1 MKHPAVLLFLFAAL
15 FFPATCRAL
24 TDEAPAIEVFSPE
37 GSVKRVRQ
45 VSARFSDP
53 MVSFGDPRLAD
64 PFDVDC
70 PARGKGRW
78 ADGRNWVFDF
88 DDDLPAGFACT
99 FTLKPSLRSLSGKPL
114 GGQRSFTFT
123 TGGPAILHSIP
134 REGSNNVVEDQIFVL
149 LLDAEATEASV
160 LDNAS
165 FAADGI
171 EEAIGVE
178 IVSGEDRKRILEA
191 GPARAL
197 VTIIDRK
204 RGRSLSTLEFKR
216 REDILENPLIIVVRA
231 KQTFPA
237 ESEVRLAWG
246 PGVRAR
252 TGLATEEPQVLS
264 FRTRAPF
271 TARFTCQRENP
282 EAACI
287 PMLPMNLFFSAPVS
301 RKFAERIVL
310 KGPGGKVWKP
320 SLPPYGDDGDP
331 FVHGV
336 SFTGPFPEKSSFSL
350 PLPTDIRDDA
360 GRPLDNLDKFPL
372 EVATD
377 AFPPLAKFA
386 APFGIVEM
394 SPEPLLP
401 VTLRNLEPEVT
412 TRMLG
417 IDVEREGNE
426 KEEDASGTEGSRPEG
441 KTGEGTYEG
450 VTGRVMTIP
459 SEKADTIIGW
469 IRRVQSAHDHWR
481 IGEQDHR
488 DKSLLAGEGGT
499 REFQVPKPG
508 GAKAF
513 EVIGIPLRR
522 PGFHVVEM
530 ESRLLGA
537 SLLGADKPMY
547 VSAAVLATDLAV
559 HFKWGREA
567 SAVWVTSLSTG
578 MPVPGARVAVSRP
591 GSVPAWERTTDGNG
605 IAMIRELLPDP
616 SRFGDWRF
624 APHTGYFVTART
636 ESDMAFAFSGW
647 NRGIEPF
654 RFRLPGGGV
663 GSDPTIV
670 HTVFDRT
677 LLRAGETVSMKHFVR
692 RHEMAGIV
700 RVDRDELPKAVVIEH
715 LGSDQRYEFPL
726 SWSESGTADLAW
738 TVPREAKLGEYR
750 VALLERESGA
760 PRERTQL
767 GRYQRG
773 DKLYWSARKRY
784 SGTFRV
790 EEYRVPMMRGS
801 VRPVK
806 TPLVRAKEA
815 EVDLQ
820 LYYLAGGG
828 AGGAPVTLRTALE
841 PRHVAFPDYEDFT
854 FANGGVREGVL
865 RTDTPHLYYAIDDEG
880 WGIGWEEGEEEEAP
894 GKRGRRPK
902 VKSTNLVLDPAG
914 VLRTTVSDLPSS
926 VMPLDLVAEL
936 EYDDPNGERQTVSS
950 RIPLWPS
957 KTVVGIR
964 PDSWAASRESF
975 KFHVRSLDLRGRPLP
990 DVEVAVDLFERKRFS
1005 HRKRLIGGFYAYEH
1019 VTETKRLGA
1028 ACQGKTDARGL
1039 LVCETKSP
1047 VSGNVILVAR
1057 VRDKDGNE
1065 SLAHRDVWVAGKGEW
1080 WFDAADGDRMDLLP
1094 ERKRYEPGETAKF
1107 QVRMPFRE
1115 ATALVT
1121 VEREGV
1127 VEAFATTLSGK
1138 SPIVEVPIR
1147 PNYAPNVFV
1156 SVLCVRGRVAGVA
1169 PTATVDLGRPAFRL
1183 GIAEINVGWKAH
1195 ELKVAVSPA
1204 REVFRVREKASA
1216 RIQVR
1221 RAVEGPLPPG
1231 SEVAV
1236 AAVDEGL
1243 LELAP
1248 NGTWDLLRAMMG
1260 RRPYEVATSTGK
1272 MQVVGKR
1279 HFGLKALPQGG
1290 GGGKHTTRELFDT
1303 LLYWNA
1309 RVPLDNNGGAD
1320 IEIPLND
1327 SLTSFRIVAVASG
1340 GPDLFGSGEATIRT
1354 TQDVMVLSGLPPVV
1368 REKDRFRGTFTVRNG
1383 SESPFTAVVTAAVS
1397 TGTGAVAKPGPGEES
1412 STQRL
1417 DERTVVLAPGE
1428 AREVGWEYVVPYGAG
1443 SVAWEVAAKPEG
1455 DRAGDRLRVFQKV
1468 FPAVPVRTFQAT
1480 IAQVTRPTPMDVEIP
1495 GDAVPGRGGVNV
1507 SFRARL
1513 SEGTEAIRYFMA
1525 RYPYTCYE
1533 HRVSQAVALRDPA
1546 RWKSVMADL
1555 PAHLDGDGLVKYF
1568 PLMIEGSDVL
1578 TAYILAVANEAEWEI
1593 PAPSRSRMATA
1604 LDRFVEG
1611 RIVRGSALR
1620 TADLSIRKMAAV
1632 ESLSRYNLARPAH
1645 LDSITLE
1652 PNLWPTSAVIDWL
1665 NVLLR
1670 VGEITDREERL
1681 RGVEQVLRSR
1691 LNFQGTTMGFSTE
1704 RTDYLWWLMVS
1715 GDVNAVKG
1723 VLSFLSLPAWGE
1735 DMPRIVNGAIARQQ
1749 RGAWNTTVANAWGIL
1764 ALEKFSK
1771 KYESAPVAGK
1781 TRVSLSGIEKAVDW
1795 NSAPDGEIVSFGWPR
1810 GGRDTLTVSHE
1821 GTGKPWATFQSLAAI
1836 PLKEPFSS
1844 GYRIR
1849 KTIAPVSQKEKGRW
1863 SRGDV
1868 VRVTLDLEAQADMTW
1883 VVVNDPVP
1891 GGGTILGTGLG
1902 RDSRLLTREEKREG
1916 LVWPAFTERAFDS
1929 YRNYFAF
1936 VPKGKWTVEYT
1947 VRLNNEG
1954 IFLLP
1959 PTRVE
1964 ALYAP
1969 EMFGEIPNAPV
1980 EVR

>member
-1 MKHPAVLLFLFAAL
+1 MKRPALFLFLIAAL
-15 FFPATCRAL
+15 LFPATCRAL
-24 TDEAPAIEVFSPE
+24 PDETPAIEVFSPE
-37 GSVKRVRQ
+37 GPVKRVRQ
-45 VSARFSDP
+45 VAARFSDQ

-64 PFDVDC
+64 PFDVAC
-70 PARGKGRW
+70 PAKGKGRW

-88 DDDLPAGFACT
+88 DEDLPAGLVCT

-114 GGQRSFTFT
+114 GGRRSFTFT

-134 REGSNNVVEDQIFVL
+134 REGSDHVAEDQAFVL
-149 LLDAEATEASV
+149 LLDAEANEASV
-160 LDNAS
+160 LDNSS
-165 FAADGI
+165 FTADGV

-178 IVSGEDRKRILEA
+178 IVRGEDRKRILEA

-204 RGRSLSTLEFKR
+204 RGRSLSTIEFKR
-216 REDILENPLIIVVRA
+216 REDLLNDPRIIVLRA

-237 ESEVRLAWG
+237 ASEVHLIWG

-252 TGLATEEPQVLS
+252 TGLATVDLQVLT

-271 TARFTCQRENP
+271 TARFTCPRENP

-287 PMLPMNLFFSAPVS
+287 PMLPMNLSFSAPLP
-301 RKFAERIVL
+301 RTFAERIVL
-310 KGPGGKVWKP
+310 KGLRGKVWKP
-320 SLPPYGDDGDP
+320 SLPAPGEAGDP
-331 FVHGV
+331 FVSGV
-336 SFTGPFPEKSSFSL
+336 AFTGAFPEKSSFSL
-350 PLPTDIRDDA
+350 ALPGDIRDDS
-360 GRPLDNLDKFPL
+360 GRPLANLDKFPL

-377 AFPPLAKFA
+377 AFPPLARFA

-412 TRMLG
+412 TRLLG
-417 IDVEREGNE
+417 IDVEE
-426 KEEDASGTEGSRPEG
+426 
-441 KTGEGTYEG
+441 EGTYKG
-450 VTGRVMTIP
+450 VTGRVMTVP
-459 SEKADTIIGW
+459 SEKANEIIGW
-469 IRRVQSAHDHWR
+469 IRRVQSVHDHWR
-481 IGEQDHR
+481 SREEDHR
-488 DKSLLAGEGGT
+488 GESLLAGKGGI
-499 REFQVPKPG
+499 REFKVPKPG

-530 ESRLLGA
+530 ESSILGA
-537 SLLGADKPMY
+537 SLLGADRPMY
-547 VSAAVLATDLAV
+547 VPAAALVTDLAV
-559 HFKWGREA
+559 HFKWGREV

-578 MPVPGARVAVSRP
+578 KPVPGARATVKAP
-591 GSVPAWERTTDGNG
+591 GAPSEWEGTTDGNG
-605 IAMIRELLPDP
+605 IALIRASLPDP
-616 SRFGDWRF
+616 SRFRDWEF

-636 ESDMAFAFSGW
+636 EADMAFVFSGW
-647 NRGIEPF
+647 NRGIEPY
-654 RFRLPGGGV
+654 RFNLPGGGV
-663 GSDPTIV
+663 SKDPTII

-677 LLRAGETVSMKHFVR
+677 LLRAGETVSMKHFIR
-692 RHEMAGIV
+692 RHAMAGIFQ
-700 RVDRDELPKAVVIEH
+700 VDREELPKAVAIEH
-715 LGSDQRYEFPL
+715 MGSNQRYEFPL
-726 SWSESGTADLAW
+726 SWFESGTAELVW
-738 TVPREAKLGEYR
+738 TVPKDAKLGEYR
-750 VALLERESGA
+750 VALLERETGA
-760 PRERTQL
+760 PKERTRV

-773 DKLYWSARKRY
+773 DPSYWSARRRV

-801 VRPVK
+801 VRPVR

-820 LYYLAGGG
+820 LSYLAGGG
-828 AGGAPVTLRTALE
+828 AGGAPVTLRTAIE

-854 FANGGVREGVL
+854 FVNGGVREGIL
-865 RTDTPHLYYAIDDEG
+865 RTDTPHLYYAYDEG
-880 WGIGWEEGEEEEAP
+880 GWGLGWEEGEGEEVTGEE
-894 GKRGRRPK
+894 GRKQK
-902 VKSTNLVLDPAG
+902 VRSTNLVLDPAG
-914 VLRTTVSDLPSS
+914 ALRTKVSGLPAPGR
-926 VMPLDLVAEL
+926 PLDLVTEL

-957 KTVVGIR
+957 QSVVGIR
-964 PDSWAASRESF
+964 PDSWAASKESF

-990 DVEVAVDLFERKRFS
+990 EVEVAVDLFERKHFS
-1005 HRKRLIGGFYAYEH
+1005 HRKRHIGGFYAYEH
-1019 VTETKRLGA
+1019 VTETKRLGSV
-1028 ACQGKTDARGL
+1028 CQGKTDARGL

-1065 SLAHRDVWVAGKGEW
+1065 SLAHRDVWVAGKDDW

-1115 ATALVT
+1115 TTALVT

-1127 VEAFATTLSGK
+1127 VEAFTTTLSGK
-1138 SPIVEVPIR
+1138 SPVVEVPIR

-1156 SVLCVRGRVAGVA
+1156 SVLCVRGRVAGVV

-1183 GIAEINVGWKAH
+1183 GIAEINVGWKGH

-1204 REVFRVREKASA
+1204 REVFRVREMA
-1216 RIQVR
+1216 RARVQVR
-1221 RAVEGPLPPG
+1221 RAAGGPLPPG

-1248 NGTWDLLRAMMG
+1248 NRSWDLLRAMMG

-1279 HFGLKALPQGG
+1279 HYGQKALPQGG
-1290 GGGKHTTRELFDT
+1290 GGGKRTTRELFDT
-1303 LLYWNA
+1303 LLFWKA
-1309 RVPLDNNGGAD
+1309 RVPLDENGEAE

-1354 TQDVMVLSGLPPVV
+1354 TQDLMVLSGLPLLV

-1383 SESPFTAVVTAAVS
+1383 SESPFTAEVTAAVS
-1397 TGTGAVAKPGPGEES
+1397 TGTGALAKSAPGEES
-1412 STQRL
+1412 STRRL
-1417 DERTVVLAPGE
+1417 DTQMVTLAPGE
-1428 AREVGWEYVVPYGAG
+1428 AREIGWEFVAPHGAG
-1443 SVAWEVAAKPEG
+1443 SLVWEVAAKPEG
-1455 DRAGDRLRVFQKV
+1455 DRAGDRLRVVQKV
-1468 FPAVPVRTFQAT
+1468 VPAVPVRTFQAT
-1480 IAQVTRPTPMDVEIP
+1480 IAQVIRPLPMDVEIP

-1507 SFRARL
+1507 SFRAKL

-1525 RYPYTCYE
+1525 QYPYTCYE
-1533 HRVSQAVALRDPA
+1533 QRVSQAIALRDPA
-1546 RWKSVMADL
+1546 RWKSVMSDL

-1578 TAYILAVANEAEWEI
+1578 TAYVLAVANEAEWEI
-1593 PAPSRSRMATA
+1593 PAASRSRMAAA

-1611 RIVRGSALR
+1611 RIIRGGALR

-1632 ESLSRYNLARPAH
+1632 EALSRYGLARAPH

-1670 VGEITDREERL
+1670 MGDIKDREERL
-1681 RGVEQVLRSR
+1681 RGAEQVLRSR

-1715 GDVNAVKG
+1715 GDVNAVRG

-1771 KYESAPVAGK
+1771 NYESVPVAGK
-1781 TRVSLSGIEKAVDW
+1781 TRISLSGIEKAVDW
-1795 NSAPDGEIVSFGWPR
+1795 SSAPEGGIVSFGWPR

-1821 GTGKPWATFQSLAAI
+1821 GMGNPWATFQSLAAI

-1849 KTIAPVSQKEKGRW
+1849 KTIAPVRQKEKGRW

-1883 VVVNDPVP
+1883 VVVHDPVP

-1916 LVWPAFTERAFDS
+1916 LAWPAFTERAFDS
-1929 YRNYFAF
+1929 YRSYFAF

-1954 IFLLP
+1954 TFLLP

-1969 EMFGEIPNAPV
+1969 EMLGEIPNAPV